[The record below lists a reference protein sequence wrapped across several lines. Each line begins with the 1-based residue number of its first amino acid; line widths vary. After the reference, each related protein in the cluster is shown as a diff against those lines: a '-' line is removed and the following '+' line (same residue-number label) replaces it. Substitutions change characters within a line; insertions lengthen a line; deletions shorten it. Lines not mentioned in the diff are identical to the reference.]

1 MLQPEVAISAI
12 FNEREAIV
20 KNDAFI
26 SFKNTPTHSTTRI
39 ELPARKTMILAP
51 FARDVTNLPRVHG
64 FRDSPH
70 RTTQKRTILPDICR
84 FIRTYAI

>member
-26 SFKNTPTHSTTRI
+26 SFKNTPTHSLRVTTR
-39 ELPARKTMILAP
+39 EENHDFFVL
-51 FARDVTNLPRVHG
+51 FARDVTKLPPVHG

-70 RTTQKRTILPDICR
+70 RDDAKKNDFT
-84 FIRTYAI
+84 

>member
-51 FARDVTNLPRVHG
+51 FARDVTNLREFTVFATVHT
-64 FRDSPH
+64 